1 MKVIT
6 KKLIIYMKIKLIKI
20 NKLMAIKNNNLMT
33 ETASFL
39 MMNFICLNIKKTFKN
54 NIVSQMMSQNKIYQF
69 F

>member
-1 MKVIT
+1 
-6 KKLIIYMKIKLIKI
+6 MKIKLIKI